1 MKLIFISGP
10 SGSGKTTLS
19 NKIIKKNKNGY
30 VLNTDNYY
38 KTGLVSKF
46 LSIFIK
52 GFFDRRMSFNYK
64 LFKKD
69 FDFIF
74 ENRFSIHD
82 RYYNFEKK
90 TIKNIL
96 NKTNNISFLIVE
108 GIFAK
113 EISNNLNQ
121 NYYFLEIK
129 IKKNDCMKRVIQ
141 RDLKERGKN
150 KKQAESDFLKSW
162 EIYYEKFKNNN
173 KNYNNNNINKFIIK
187 NTNLDEIMKKLFN

>member
-1 MKLIFISGP
+1 MKLIIISGP

-19 NKIIKKNKNGY
+19 NKFINKNKNGFI
-30 VLNTDNYY
+30 LSTDNYY
-38 KTGLVSKF
+38 KTGLISKI
-46 LSIFIK
+46 LSK
-52 GFFDRRMSFNYK
+52 LVEGFFDKSISFNYK

-69 FDFIF
+69 FDFIYK
-74 ENRFSIHD
+74 NGISIND

-113 EISNNLNQ
+113 EFANTLNNQ

-129 IKKNDCMKRVIQ
+129 AKKIECMKRVVQ
-141 RDLKERGKN
+141 RDFKERGKD
-150 KKQAESDFLKSW
+150 KKQAKNDFLKSW
-162 EIYYEKFKNNN
+162 DIYYKKFKPNSIK
-173 KNYNNNNINKFIIK
+173 KNTNKFIIRK
-187 NTNLDEIMKKLFN
+187 KTDIDHIMKKII

>member
-19 NKIIKKNKNGY
+19 NKLIKKIKNGF
-30 VLNTDNYY
+30 VLSTDNYY
-38 KTGLVSKF
+38 KTGLISKILSKF
-46 LSIFIK
+46 VE
-52 GFFDRRMSFNYK
+52 GFFDRSISFNYK

-69 FDFIF
+69 FDFIYKHGI
-74 ENRFSIHD
+74 SIND

-113 EISNNLNQ
+113 EVAKTLNNQ

-129 IKKNDCMKRVIQ
+129 NKKIECMKRVIQ
-141 RDLKERGKN
+141 RDIKERCKD
-150 KKQAESDFLKSW
+150 KKQAENDFLKSW
-162 EIYYEKFKNNN
+162 DIYYEKFKTKSIKNNT
-173 KNYNNNNINKFIIK
+173 NKFIIRK
-187 NTNLDEIMKKLFN
+187 NTDVDNIIRKFFN